1 MTKQKERKAKEK
13 KGFGKKR
20 KATEE
25 VVFDLNTQ
33 ENTPNKQK
41 LEKGVPTVKDF
52 IAPPSFERGFS
63 DYMKVGDKYVRNFIM
78 KGFPINVSVGW
89 LDYLYNYDGDMD
101 IILNI
106 EPADE
111 RGALEELTAK
121 ITQYEAQLYNEE
133 EKGSIKNIT
142 KLRNDIQRLYEQ
154 REKLENNYE
163 NLFYIQIGAN
173 LYADSLEDL
182 NKESQKIDTKLK
194 GRKIYMMPTYLRQDD
209 GYKTVLPFGKTYV
222 PDLYRNFNT
231 GALTACFPFYNS
243 EISHERGVMLGV
255 NLTTS
260 TPVMIDFYDRTQLN
274 NGNITVFGQAG
285 SGKTFLV
292 SLITMRSSIRGIR
305 TTIID
310 PEGEYAPLTRALGG
324 SHIVI
329 APGSS
334 QFINPFDIE
343 EEYDDKLK
351 REVVKLKDKISDNIN
366 LVAVMNGGLD
376 NVQRAFISEAMATMY
391 ARFGMTESP
400 DSLYEEISYFD
411 EHSQEL
417 IHGNQKK
424 TMPTFSD
431 FHNILTEMV
440 ESETDTRL
448 TSLVKSLSIFKKG
461 GIYDM
466 FDQETS
472 EELRNFKNAPI
483 VTFDVSQLEE
493 NVLRPIGM
501 YVALSWSWEKFG
513 KKNPDIQKRIICDEA
528 WMLLNKNMAGVEFT
542 AQFLENVSRRSRKR
556 NAGLLVAS
564 QNFLEF
570 ADSSNGKAVLTNAF
584 VNIFLRQNSTDID
597 ALQHEFHLSDGERNF
612 LLQAQK
618 GEFLLRMNGDSYVA
632 YALPFDFEIEY
643 ISRANHQV
651 TGNEDKLKKKEA

>member
-1 MTKQKERKAKEK
+1 MLKKDKKQKKFFRRKQQYE
-13 KGFGKKR
+13 
-20 KATEE
+20 EE
-25 VVFDLNTQ
+25 VVFDIHAEEEKDSEERT
-33 ENTPNKQK
+33 
-41 LEKGVPTVKDF
+41 LEDGVPSVKDF
-52 IAPPSFERGFS
+52 IAPPSFERGFT
-63 DYMKVGDKYVRNFIM
+63 DYMKVGEKYVRNFIM

-101 IILNI
+101 VVINI

-121 ITQYEAQLYNEE
+121 ITQYEAQLYNEQ

-173 LYADSLEDL
+173 LYADSLEEL
-182 NKESQKIDTKLK
+182 NKEWQKIDTKLK

-209 GYKTVLPFGKTYV
+209 GYKTVLPFGKTYI
-222 PDLYRNFNT
+222 PDLFRNFNT

-243 EISHERGVMLGV
+243 EASHERGIMVGV

-260 TPVMIDFYDRTQLN
+260 TPVLIDFYDRSKIVNSNMT
-274 NGNITVFGQAG
+274 IFGQSG
-285 SGKTFLV
+285 SGKTFLT
-292 SLITMRSSIRGIR
+292 SLITMRSAIRGVR

-310 PEGEYAPLTRALGG
+310 PENEYSPLTRALGG
-324 SHIVI
+324 SLIRI
-329 APGSS
+329 SPDST
-334 QFINPFDIE
+334 QFINPFDVE
-343 EEYDDKLK
+343 EEYDDSLG
-351 REVVKLKDKISDNIN
+351 REIVKLKDKISDNIN

-376 NVQRAFISEAMATMY
+376 NVQRAFISDAMAEMY
-391 ARFGMTESP
+391 ERFGINENP
-400 DSLYEEISYFD
+400 NSLYEETSYFD
-411 EHSQEL
+411 EERQEM
-417 IHGNQKK
+417 IHGKIKK
-424 TMPTFSD
+424 KMPIFSD
-431 FHNILTEMV
+431 FHNILTELV
-440 ESETDTRL
+440 KDESDPRL

-466 FDQETS
+466 FDQHTS
-472 EELRNFKNAPI
+472 EELQNFKDAPI

-493 NVLRPIGM
+493 SVLRPIGM
-501 YVALSWSWEKFG
+501 YVALSWAWEKFG
-513 KKNPDIQKRIICDEA
+513 KKNPEIKKRIICDEA

-542 AQFLENVSRRSRKR
+542 AQFLENVSRRARKR
-556 NAGLLVAS
+556 NSGLLVAS

-570 ADSSNGKAVLTNAF
+570 AESSNGKAVLTNAA

-597 ALQHEFHLSDGERNF
+597 ALQHVFHLSDGERNF

-632 YALPFDFEIEY
+632 YALPFEFEIEY
-643 ISRANHQV
+643 ISRANHQQ
-651 TGNEDKLKKKEA
+651 TDDIDDLNRKGA

>member
-1 MTKQKERKAKEK
+1 MKKEKQKKQKKA
-13 KGFGKKR
+13 FGKKR
-20 KATEE
+20 KQEE
-25 VVFDLNTQ
+25 VVFDLTAQ
-33 ENTPNKQK
+33 EENTPGKRK
-41 LEKGVPTVKDF
+41 LEEGVPSVKDF

-63 DYMKVGDKYVRNFIM
+63 DHLKVGDKYVRNFIM
-78 KGFPINVSVGW
+78 KGYPINVSVGW

-101 IILNI
+101 VVLNI

-121 ITQYEAQLYNEE
+121 ITQYEAQLYNEQ

-173 LYADSLEDL
+173 LYADSLDEL
-182 NKESQKIDTKLK
+182 NKETQKVDTKLK
-194 GRKIYMMPTYLRQDD
+194 GRKIFMMPTYLRQDD
-209 GYKTVLPFGKTYV
+209 GYKTVLPFGKTYI
-222 PDLYRNFNT
+222 PDLFRNFNT

-243 EISHERGVMLGV
+243 EISHERGVMVGV

-260 TPVMIDFYDRTQLN
+260 TPVLIDFYDRSQLTN
-274 NGNITVFGQAG
+274 SNMTIFGTSG
-285 SGKTFLV
+285 SGKTFFT
-292 SLITMRSSIRGIR
+292 SLLTMRSALRGVR

-310 PEGEYAPLTRALGG
+310 PEGEYSALTRALGG
-324 SHIVI
+324 SYIMV
-329 APGSS
+329 APNST

-343 EEYDDKLK
+343 EEFDDKLG
-351 REVVKLKDKISDNIN
+351 REIVKLKDKISDNVN
-366 LVAVMNGGLD
+366 LIAVMNGGLD
-376 NVQRAFISEAMATMY
+376 NVQRALVSDTIALMY
-391 ARFGMTESP
+391 NRFGMTEDP
-400 DSLYEEISYFD
+400 ESLYEETSYFD
-411 EHSQEL
+411 EKAQEL
-417 IHGNQKK
+417 IHGKQKK
-424 TMPTFSD
+424 HMPTFSD
-431 FHNILTEMV
+431 FHNILAELV
-440 ESETDTRL
+440 KDEQDLRL
-448 TSLVKSLSIFKKG
+448 TSLVKALTIFKKG

-472 EELRNFKNAPI
+472 EELRDFKNAPI

-493 NVLRPIGM
+493 SVLRPIGM
-501 YVALSWSWEKFG
+501 YVALSWAWEKFG
-513 KKNPDIQKRIICDEA
+513 KKNPDIKKRIICDEA

-542 AQFLENVSRRSRKR
+542 AQFLENVSRRARKR
-556 NAGLLVAS
+556 NSGLLVAS
-564 QNFLEF
+564 QNFIEF
-570 ADSSNGKAVLTNAF
+570 ADNSNGKAVLTNAF

-632 YALPFDFEIEY
+632 YALPFDYEVEY
-643 ISRANHQV
+643 VSRANHQV
-651 TGNEDKLKKKEA
+651 TGNEDLDNRKGA